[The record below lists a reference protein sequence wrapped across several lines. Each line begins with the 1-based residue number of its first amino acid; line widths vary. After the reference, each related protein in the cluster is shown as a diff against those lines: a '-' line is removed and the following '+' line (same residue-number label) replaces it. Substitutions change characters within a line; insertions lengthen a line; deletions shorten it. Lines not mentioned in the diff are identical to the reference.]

1 MCIKFAKISDL
12 DTTYYVKNAI
22 KSGRLYAVKITKKS
36 GNAKKY
42 LIA

>member
-1 MCIKFAKISDL
+1 MSIKFAKISDS
-12 DTTYYVKNAI
+12 DTTWYVKNTI